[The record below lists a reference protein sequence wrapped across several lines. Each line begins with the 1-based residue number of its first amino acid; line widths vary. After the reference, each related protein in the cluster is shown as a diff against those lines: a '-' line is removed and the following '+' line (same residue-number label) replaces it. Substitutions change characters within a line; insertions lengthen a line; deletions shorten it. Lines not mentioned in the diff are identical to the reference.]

1 MFISPSDTKILFFE
15 LSVLIIMP
23 RDSLIS
29 YRFPDDPEGVVDGRV
44 SNSSIGPAPSG
55 YGSEYDQLFANN
67 PYRNLTYKESAWQKF
82 LSALGFR
89 TGYDAWLE
97 NSQVQAKEYDASVFS
112 QMFQN
117 QYNSEVAKT
126 LRMRAAGQNPDL
138 LGTGDV
144 ANAAAPADDPN
155 GMPDQTGEAE
165 QIGQL
170 VTGFASSVISAFGT
184 ASQIYKN
191 IAEVKQISETING
204 IAAANADKTLDVIDK
219 IIVGSVPMSALESGK
234 GVDSYVQTIDLSKY
248 GFTGKGLEAAQSAFA
263 DRFDSIKNNAEIR
276 NQVYSRYNALS
287 NTYKV
292 GAEGFLPESQMPVS
306 PDDYF
311 NLTTSYMARAARRIL
326 NLKQANTEFEE
337 GTLTPQEQANRQIAQ
352 DIEQSK
358 LSTLQDAD
366 FGSAEA
372 SNMLTSTDSDTLF
385 KQAQRII
392 NEERANM
399 YSILKVKADSG
410 DSFATALL
418 HAMALQDM
426 MQFDFNADVDLSLL
440 KGLGSIAGSLFSF
453 GGKNGMNTESTTDS
467 IKRTFGSG
475 LHFGLGIKSK

>member
-1 MFISPSDTKILFFE
+1 MSFLSEMWNRPVPGSPEWSASHGTTVENND
-15 LSVLIIMP
+15 
-23 RDSLIS
+23 
-29 YRFPDDPEGVVDGRV
+29 
-44 SNSSIGPAPSG
+44 SIGDAPSG

-67 PYRNLTYKESAWQKF
+67 PYRNMDYHYSGWQKF

-89 TGYDAWLE
+89 TGYDAWKE

-184 ASQIYKN
+184 ATQIYKN
-191 IAEVKQISETING
+191 IAEVKQISEAING
-204 IAAANADKTLDVIDK
+204 IAVANADKTLDVIDK

-292 GAEGFLPESQMPVS
+292 GAEGFLPESQLPVS
-306 PDDYF
+306 PQDYF
-311 NLTTSYMARAARRIL
+311 NLETAMMARASRRIL
-326 NLKQANTEFEE
+326 LLRQANTEFEE

-372 SNMLTSTDSDTLF
+372 SNMLTSTDTDTLF